1 MIRIVK
7 VVEDHPACPWTSF
20 RHGADGAREADNL
33 TTIMTMIN
41 FISPCGLL
49 YSKIMLSYKT

>member
-1 MIRIVK
+1 MK
-7 VVEDHPACPWTSF
+7 VAEDH
-20 RHGADGAREADNL
+20 RLVHGHLVAMERDGAREADNL
-33 TTIMTMIN
+33 TTIMTMTN